1 MEIKRDYYL
10 NELIDRLDNG
20 LIKIITG
27 IRRCGKSYLLN
38 TIFKNYLVGQGI
50 DNEHI
55 IQLSLDENKNKKF
68 LDPDVLD
75 EYIRSLI
82 IDGNKYYLLL
92 DEIQEVKDFESVLI
106 GFMHINNVEIY
117 VTGSNS
123 KFLSSDI
130 VTEFRGR
137 GDEIRVYPLSFAEF
151 YSVYDGSEEKALSEY
166 YTYGGLPLTVLA
178 KTDNSKINYLRT
190 QKDNVYINDIV
201 DRNNIQNKEELEM
214 LVQIIAS
221 DIGCLTNPLKLS
233 NSFKERDRQSTM
245 TDKTIYNY
253 LGYLQD
259 AFMIEKARR
268 FDVRGKRFI
277 ETPQKYYFTDMGI
290 RNSFL
295 DFRQSEEISHTMEN
309 VIYIELK
316 KRGYNVD
323 VGSVEIREGDA
334 KKQLEIDFVANK
346 GNNKIYIQSALE
358 MKTGEKVRQE
368 QKSLLNVNDFF
379 KKIIIGG
386 DNVKRSRYDNGI
398 IKFPLGIFIESG
410 AHFTRQVSLKYKA
423 WLVYHVLYPV
433 MKFGVLK
440 FNCVNSK

>member
-10 NELIDRLDNG
+10 KELIDRLDNG

-38 TIFKNYLVGQGI
+38 TIFKNYLLEQGT
-50 DNEHI
+50 DKEHI
-55 IQLSLDENKNKKF
+55 IQLSLDERTNFKY
-68 LDPDVLD
+68 LDPDELD

-82 IDGNKYYLLL
+82 MDEKKYYILL
-92 DEIQEVKDFESVLI
+92 DEIQEVKEFESVLI

-151 YSVYDGSEEKALSEY
+151 YSVYEGSEEKALSEY
-166 YTYGGLPLTVLA
+166 YTYGGLPLAIMA
-178 KTDNSKINYLRT
+178 KTDNAKINYLKT

-201 DRNNIQNKEELEM
+201 DRNNVQNQEELEM
-214 LVQIIAS
+214 LVQIVAS
-221 DIGCLTNPLKLS
+221 DIGSLTNPLKLS
-233 NSFKERDRQSTM
+233 NNFKERDRMSTM

-259 AFMIEKARR
+259 AFIIEKARR

-295 DFRQSEEISHTMEN
+295 DFRQSEEISHSMEN

-323 VGSVEIREGDA
+323 VGSVEVREGNT

-358 MKTGEKVRQE
+358 MKTREKVEQE
-368 QKSLLNVNDFF
+368 QKSLVNVNDFF
-379 KKIIIGG
+379 KKIIIVG
-386 DNVKRSRYDNGI
+386 DNIKRSRYENGI
-398 IKFPLGIFIESG
+398 IIMSIYDFLLDPESL
-410 AHFTRQVSLKYKA
+410 SY
-423 WLVYHVLYPV
+423 
-433 MKFGVLK
+433 
-440 FNCVNSK
+440 

>member
-10 NELIDRLDNG
+10 KELIDRIDNG

-38 TIFKNYLVGQGI
+38 TIFKNYLVEQGT
-50 DNEHI
+50 DEEHI
-55 IQLSLDENKNKKF
+55 IQLSLDENKNKKY
-68 LDPDVLD
+68 LTPDVLD

-82 IDGNKYYLLL
+82 KDKNKYYILL

-137 GDEIRVYPLSFAEF
+137 GDEVRVYPLSFAEF
-151 YSVYDGSEEKALSEY
+151 FSVYDGSEERALSEY
-166 YTYGGLPLTVLA
+166 YTFGGLPLTILA
-178 KTDNSKINYLRT
+178 KSDNSKINYLRT

-201 DRNNIQNKEELEM
+201 DRNKIQNKEELEM

-233 NSFKERDRQSTM
+233 NNFRERDKLSTM

-277 ETPQKYYFTDMGI
+277 DTPQKYYFTDMGI

-295 DFRQSEEISHTMEN
+295 EFRQSEEISHTMEN
-309 VIYIELK
+309 VIYIELR

-358 MKTGEKVRQE
+358 MKTAEKVQQE

-379 KKIIIGG
+379 KKIIIVG
-386 DNVKRSRYDNGI
+386 DNIKRSRFDNGI
-398 IKFPLGIFIESG
+398 ILMSIYDFLLD
-410 AHFTRQVSLKYKA
+410 ANSLEY
-423 WLVYHVLYPV
+423 
-433 MKFGVLK
+433 
-440 FNCVNSK
+440 

>member
-10 NELIDRLDNG
+10 KELIDRIDNQ

-38 TIFKNYLVGQGI
+38 VIFKNYLKEQGI
-50 DNEHI
+50 DEEHI
-55 IQLSLDENKNKKF
+55 IQLSLDENKNKKY
-68 LDPDVLD
+68 LEPDVLD

-82 IDGNKYYLLL
+82 KDKNKYYILL

-106 GFMHINNVEIY
+106 GFMHIDNVEIY

-137 GDEIRVYPLSFAEF
+137 GDEIRIYPLSFAEF
-151 YSVYDGSEEKALSEY
+151 YSVYDGSEEIALSEY

-178 KTDNSKINYLRT
+178 KTDNSKINYLKT

-201 DRNNIQNKEELEM
+201 DRNKVQNKEELEM

-233 NSFKERDRQSTM
+233 NNFKERDKLSTM

-290 RNSFL
+290 RNSVL

-323 VGSVEIREGDA
+323 VGSVEIREGDSR
-334 KKQLEIDFVANK
+334 KQLEIDFVANK

-379 KKIIIGG
+379 KKIIIVG
-386 DNVKRSRYDNGI
+386 DNIKRSRYDNGI
-398 IKFPLGIFIESG
+398 ILMSIYDFLLDDN
-410 AHFTRQVSLKYKA
+410 SLEY
-423 WLVYHVLYPV
+423 
-433 MKFGVLK
+433 
-440 FNCVNSK
+440 

>member
-1 MEIKRDYYL
+1 MEIKRDFYL
-10 NELIDRLDNG
+10 NQLIDGLDNN
-20 LIKIITG
+20 LVKIVTG
-27 IRRCGKSYLLN
+27 IRRCGKSYLLDP
-38 TIFKNYLVGQGI
+38 IFKNYLIEQGVKE
-50 DNEHI
+50 DHI
-55 IQLSLDENKNKKF
+55 IKLDLDERDNFIYHNPDELNKYVKDRIIDK
-68 LDPDVLD
+68 DKYYIILD
-75 EYIRSLI
+75 EVQ
-82 IDGNKYYLLL
+82 KV
-92 DEIQEVKDFESVLI
+92 EEFESVLI
-106 GFMHINNVEIY
+106 GFLHMKNVEIY

-137 GDEIRVYPLSFAEF
+137 GSEIKVFPLSFSEY
-151 YSVYDGSEEKALSEY
+151 YSIYDGSEEKALNEY
-166 YTYGGLPLTVLA
+166 YTYGGLPLSVLA
-178 KTDNSKINYLRT
+178 KSDDAKINYLKS
-190 QKDNVYINDIV
+190 QKENVYINDIV
-201 DRNNIQNKEELEM
+201 ERNNVQNKEELEM

-221 DIGCLTNPLKLS
+221 DIGSLTNPLKLS
-233 NSFKERDRQSTM
+233 NSFKERDKLSTM

-309 VIYIELK
+309 VIYLELK

-323 VGSVEIREGDA
+323 VGSVEIREGDK

-346 GNNKIYIQSALE
+346 GNNKIYIQFALE
-358 MKTGEKVRQE
+358 MKTKEKVEQE

-379 KKIIIGG
+379 KKIIIVG
-386 DNVKRSRYDNGI
+386 DNIKKSRYENGI
-398 IKFPLGIFIESG
+398 IIMSIYDFLLDLN
-410 AHFTRQVSLKYKA
+410 SLEY
-423 WLVYHVLYPV
+423 
-433 MKFGVLK
+433 
-440 FNCVNSK
+440 

>member
-1 MEIKRDYYL
+1 MEIKREYYL
-10 NELIDRLDNG
+10 NELIDRIDNG
-20 LIKIITG
+20 LIKIVTG
-27 IRRCGKSYLLN
+27 IRRCGKSYLLDP
-38 TIFKNYLVGQGI
+38 IFKNYLIEQGVEN
-50 DNEHI
+50 DHI
-55 IQLSLDENKNKKF
+55 IKLSLDERKNAKY
-68 LDPDVLD
+68 LDPDELD
-75 EYIRSLI
+75 QYIKSLI
-82 IDGNKYYLLL
+82 IDNKKYYIIL

-106 GFMHINNVEIY
+106 GFMHMDNLEIF

-137 GDEIRVYPLSFAEF
+137 GDEVRVYPLSFDEF
-151 YSVYDGSEEKALSEY
+151 FTVFDGSEEKALSEY
-166 YTYGGLPLTVLA
+166 YTYGGLPLAVLV
-178 KTDNSKINYLRT
+178 KTDNAKINYLNA
-190 QKDNVYINDIV
+190 QKNNVYINDIV

-221 DIGCLTNPLKLS
+221 DIGSLTNPLKLS
-233 NSFKERDRQSTM
+233 NSFKDRDKSSTM

-259 AFMIEKARR
+259 AFMIEKAKRY
-268 FDVRGKRFI
+268 DVKGKKFI

-309 VIYIELK
+309 VIYLELK

-358 MKTGEKVRQE
+358 MKTEEKVKQE
-368 QKSLLNVNDFF
+368 QRSLLNVKDFF
-379 KKIIIGG
+379 KKIIIVG
-386 DNVKRSRYDNGI
+386 DNIKRSRYDNGI
-398 IKFPLGIFIESG
+398 IIMSIYDFLLDSK
-410 AHFTRQVSLKYKA
+410 SLEY
-423 WLVYHVLYPV
+423 
-433 MKFGVLK
+433 
-440 FNCVNSK
+440 

>member
-10 NELIDRLDNG
+10 KELIDRIDNG

-38 TIFKNYLVGQGI
+38 VIFKNYLIEQGVSE
-50 DNEHI
+50 EHI
-55 IQLSLDENKNKKF
+55 IQLSLDENRNKKYLVPDI
-68 LDPDVLD
+68 LDS
-75 EYIRSLI
+75 YIRNLI
-82 IDGNKYYLLL
+82 KDNNKYYLLL
-92 DEIQEVKDFESVLI
+92 DEVQEVKDFESVLI
-106 GFMHINNVEIY
+106 GFMHISNLEIY

-137 GDEIRVYPLSFAEF
+137 GDEIRVYPLSFSEF
-151 YSVYDGSEEKALSEY
+151 YSVYNGSEEKALNEY
-166 YTYGGLPLTVLA
+166 YTFGGLPLTVLA
-178 KTDNSKINYLRT
+178 KTDNAKINYLRT

-201 DRNNIQNKEELEM
+201 DKNKIQNKEKLEM
-214 LVQIIAS
+214 LVQIVAS

-233 NSFKERDRQSTM
+233 NNFKERDKLSTM

-253 LGYLQD
+253 LNYLQD
-259 AFMIEKARR
+259 AFMIEKAKR

-295 DFRQSEEISHTMEN
+295 DFRQSEEISHIMEN

-323 VGSVEIREGDA
+323 VGSVEIREGNK

-358 MKTGEKVRQE
+358 MKTADKVKQE

-379 KKIIIGG
+379 KKIIIVG
-386 DNVKRSRYDNGI
+386 DNIKKSRYDNGI
-398 IKFPLGIFIESG
+398 ILMSIYDFLLDEN
-410 AHFTRQVSLKYKA
+410 SLNY
-423 WLVYHVLYPV
+423 
-433 MKFGVLK
+433 
-440 FNCVNSK
+440 

>member
-1 MEIKRDYYL
+1 MEIKRDSYL
-10 NELIDRLDNG
+10 KELVDRIGNQ

-27 IRRCGKSYLLN
+27 IRRCGKSYLLDVL
-38 TIFKNYLVGQGI
+38 FKNYLIEQGI
-50 DNEHI
+50 DKEHI
-55 IQLSLDENKNKKF
+55 IQLSLDENKNKKY
-68 LDPDVLD
+68 LNPDVLD

-82 IDGNKYYLLL
+82 KDDNKYYILL
-92 DEIQEVKDFESVLI
+92 DEIQEVENFESVLI

-151 YSVYDGSEEKALSEY
+151 YSVYDGSEEKALNEY
-166 YTYGGLPLTVLA
+166 YTYGGLPLTVIA

-201 DRNNIQNKEELEM
+201 DRNKIQNKEELEM
-214 LVQIIAS
+214 LVQILAS

-233 NSFKERDRQSTM
+233 NNFKERDKKSTM

-253 LGYLQD
+253 LGYLQN
-259 AFMIEKARR
+259 AFIIEKAKR

-295 DFRQSEEISHTMEN
+295 DFRQSEEISHIMEN

-323 VGSVEIREGDA
+323 VGSVEIREGNT
-334 KKQLEIDFVANK
+334 KRQLEIDFVANK
-346 GNNKIYIQSALE
+346 GNNKIYIQSAFE
-358 MKTGEKVRQE
+358 MRTAEKVQQE

-379 KKIIIGG
+379 KKIIIVG
-386 DNVKRSRYDNGI
+386 DNIKRSRYDNGI
-398 IKFPLGIFIESG
+398 ILMSIYDFLLD
-410 AHFTRQVSLKYKA
+410 ANSLEY
-423 WLVYHVLYPV
+423 
-433 MKFGVLK
+433 
-440 FNCVNSK
+440 

>member
-1 MEIKRDYYL
+1 MEIKRDFYL
-10 NELIDRLDNG
+10 NQLIDGLDNN
-20 LIKIITG
+20 LVKIVTG
-27 IRRCGKSYLLN
+27 IRRCGKSYLLDP
-38 TIFKNYLVGQGI
+38 IFKNYLIEQGVKE
-50 DNEHI
+50 DHI
-55 IQLSLDENKNKKF
+55 IKLDLDERDNFIYHNPDELNKYVKDRIIDK
-68 LDPDVLD
+68 DKYYIILD
-75 EYIRSLI
+75 EVQ
-82 IDGNKYYLLL
+82 KV
-92 DEIQEVKDFESVLI
+92 EEFESVLI
-106 GFMHINNVEIY
+106 GFLHMKNVEIY

-137 GDEIRVYPLSFAEF
+137 GSEIKVYPLSFSEY
-151 YSVYDGSEEKALSEY
+151 YSIYDGSEEKALNEY
-166 YTYGGLPLTVLA
+166 YTYGGLPLSVLA
-178 KTDNSKINYLRT
+178 KSDDAKINYLKS
-190 QKDNVYINDIV
+190 QKENVYINDIV
-201 DRNNIQNKEELEM
+201 ERNNVQNKEELEM

-221 DIGCLTNPLKLS
+221 DIGSLTNPLKLS
-233 NSFKERDRQSTM
+233 NSFKERDKLSTM

-309 VIYIELK
+309 VIYLELK
-316 KRGYNVD
+316 KRRYNVD
-323 VGSVEIREGDA
+323 VGSVEIREGDK

-358 MKTGEKVRQE
+358 MKTKEKVEQE

-379 KKIIIGG
+379 KKIIIVG
-386 DNVKRSRYDNGI
+386 DNIKKSRYENGI
-398 IKFPLGIFIESG
+398 IIMSIYDFLLDLN
-410 AHFTRQVSLKYKA
+410 SLEY
-423 WLVYHVLYPV
+423 
-433 MKFGVLK
+433 
-440 FNCVNSK
+440 

>member
-1 MEIKRDYYL
+1 MEIERDYYL
-10 NELIDRLDNG
+10 KELVDRIDNQ
-20 LIKIITG
+20 LIKIVTG

-38 TIFKNYLVGQGI
+38 IIFKNYLIEQGN
-50 DNEHI
+50 DEEHI
-55 IQLSLDENKNKKF
+55 IQLSLDENKNKKY

-82 IDGNKYYLLL
+82 KDDKKYYILL
-92 DEIQEVKDFESVLI
+92 DEVQEVRDFESVLI
-106 GFMHINNVEIY
+106 GFLHINNVEIY

-151 YSVYDGSEEKALSEY
+151 YSVYEGSEEKALNEY
-166 YTYGGLPLTVLA
+166 YTYGGLPLTVLG
-178 KTDNSKINYLRT
+178 KTDNAKINYLKT

-201 DRNNIQNKEELEM
+201 DRNGIQNKEELEM

-233 NSFKERDRQSTM
+233 NSFKERERTSSM

-253 LGYLQD
+253 LEHLQN
-259 AFMIEKARR
+259 AFLIERARR

-323 VGSVEIREGDA
+323 VGSVEIREGNVR
-334 KKQLEIDFVANK
+334 KQLEIDFVANK

-358 MKTGEKVRQE
+358 MKTSEKVQQE
-368 QKSLLNVNDFF
+368 QRSLLNVNDFF
-379 KKIIIGG
+379 KKIIIVG

-398 IKFPLGIFIESG
+398 IIMSIYDFLLDSN
-410 AHFTRQVSLKYKA
+410 SLEY
-423 WLVYHVLYPV
+423 
-433 MKFGVLK
+433 
-440 FNCVNSK
+440 

>member
-10 NELIDRLDNG
+10 NELIDRLDNQ

-38 TIFKNYLVGQGI
+38 TIFKNYLVEQGI
-50 DNEHI
+50 DAEHI
-55 IQLSLDENKNKKF
+55 IQLSLDENKNKQYLNPDI
-68 LDPDVLD
+68 LDD
-75 EYIRSLI
+75 YIRSLI
-82 IDGNKYYLLL
+82 KDNNKYYILL

-151 YSVYDGSEEKALSEY
+151 YSVYNGSEERALSEY

-178 KTDNSKINYLRT
+178 KTDNAKINYLKT

-201 DRNNIQNKEELEM
+201 DRNKIQNKEE
-214 LVQIIAS
+214 VQIIAS

-233 NSFKERDRQSTM
+233 NNFRERDKLSTM

-253 LGYLQD
+253 LEYLQN
-259 AFMIEKARR
+259 AFMIEKSRR
-268 FDVRGKRFI
+268 FDVRGKKFI

-309 VIYIELK
+309 VIYLELK

-323 VGSVEIREGDA
+323 VGSVEIREGNI

-358 MKTGEKVRQE
+358 MKTTEKVQQE

-379 KKIIIGG
+379 KKIIIVG
-386 DNVKRSRYDNGI
+386 DNIKRSRYDNGI
-398 IKFPLGIFIESG
+398 ILMSIYDFLLDSD
-410 AHFTRQVSLKYKA
+410 SLSY
-423 WLVYHVLYPV
+423 
-433 MKFGVLK
+433 
-440 FNCVNSK
+440 

>member
-1 MEIKRDYYL
+1 MEIKRDFYL
-10 NELIDRLDNG
+10 NELIEGLDNG
-20 LIKIITG
+20 LVKIVTG
-27 IRRCGKSYLLN
+27 IRRCGKSYLLDP
-38 TIFKNYLVGQGI
+38 IFKNYLIEKGVKE
-50 DNEHI
+50 DHI
-55 IQLSLDENKNKKF
+55 IKLDLDERDNFIYHNPDELNRYVKNRIVDKDKYYII
-68 LDPDVLD
+68 LD
-75 EYIRSLI
+75 EV
-82 IDGNKYYLLL
+82 
-92 DEIQEVKDFESVLI
+92 QEVKEFESVLI
-106 GFMHINNVEIY
+106 GFLHMNNVEIY

-130 VTEFRGR
+130 ITEFRGR
-137 GDEIRVYPLSFAEF
+137 GSEIKVYPLSFSEY
-151 YSVYDGSEEKALSEY
+151 YSICDKSEEKALSEY

-178 KTDNSKINYLRT
+178 KSDDAKINYLKS
-190 QKDNVYINDIV
+190 QKENVYINDIV
-201 DRNNIQNKEELEM
+201 ERNNVQNKEELEM

-221 DIGCLTNPLKLS
+221 DIGSLTNPLKLS
-233 NSFKERDRQSTM
+233 NSFKERDKLSTM

-268 FDVRGKRFI
+268 FDVRGKKFI

-309 VIYIELK
+309 VIYLELK

-323 VGSVEIREGDA
+323 IGSVEIREGNK

-358 MKTGEKVRQE
+358 MKTKEKVEQE

-379 KKIIIGG
+379 KKIIVVG
-386 DNVKRSRYDNGI
+386 DNIKKSRYENGI
-398 IKFPLGIFIESG
+398 IIMSIYDFLLDLG
-410 AHFTRQVSLKYKA
+410 SLEY
-423 WLVYHVLYPV
+423 
-433 MKFGVLK
+433 
-440 FNCVNSK
+440 

>member
-10 NELIDRLDNG
+10 KELIDRIDNQ

-38 TIFKNYLVGQGI
+38 VIFKNYLKEQGI
-50 DNEHI
+50 DEEHI
-55 IQLSLDENKNKKF
+55 IQLSLDENKNKKY
-68 LDPDVLD
+68 LEPDVLD

-82 IDGNKYYLLL
+82 KDKNKYYILL
-92 DEIQEVKDFESVLI
+92 DEIQEVKRFESVLI
-106 GFMHINNVEIY
+106 GFMHINNVDIY

-151 YSVYDGSEEKALSEY
+151 YSIYEGSEERALNEY

-178 KTDNSKINYLRT
+178 KTDNAKINYLKM
-190 QKDNVYINDIV
+190 QKDNVYINDII
-201 DRNNIQNKEELEM
+201 DRNKVQNKEELEM

-233 NSFKERDRQSTM
+233 NHFKERDTATTM

-253 LGYLQD
+253 LEYLQN

-358 MKTGEKVRQE
+358 MKTEEKVKQE
-368 QKSLLNVNDFF
+368 QRSLLNVNDFF
-379 KKIIIGG
+379 KKIIIVG
-386 DNVKRSRYDNGI
+386 DNIKRSRYENGI
-398 IKFPLGIFIESG
+398 IIMGIYDFLLD
-410 AHFTRQVSLKYKA
+410 ANSLEY
-423 WLVYHVLYPV
+423 
-433 MKFGVLK
+433 
-440 FNCVNSK
+440 

>member
-10 NELIDRLDNG
+10 KELIDRIDNG

-38 TIFKNYLVGQGI
+38 IIFKNYLIEQGV
-50 DNEHI
+50 DKEHI
-55 IQLSLDENKNKKF
+55 IQLSLDENKNKKY
-68 LDPDVLD
+68 LEPDNLD
-75 EYIRSLI
+75 EYIRNLI
-82 IDGNKYYLLL
+82 KDENKYYILL
-92 DEIQEVKDFESVLI
+92 DEVQEVKDFEAVLI
-106 GFMHINNVEIY
+106 GFMHINNLEIY

-137 GDEIRVYPLSFAEF
+137 GDEIRVYPLSFSEF
-151 YSVYDGSEEKALSEY
+151 YSVYNGSEEKALNEY
-166 YTYGGLPLTVLA
+166 YTFGGLPLTVLS
-178 KTDNSKINYLRT
+178 KTDNTKINYLRT

-201 DRNNIQNKEELEM
+201 DRNKIQNKEELEM

-233 NSFKERDRQSTM
+233 NNFKERDKLSTM

-259 AFMIEKARR
+259 AFMIEKVKR
-268 FDVRGKRFI
+268 FDVKRNRVI
-277 ETPQKYYFTDMGI
+277 KTPQKYYFTDMGI

-295 DFRQSEEISHTMEN
+295 DFRQSEEISHIMEN
-309 VIYIELK
+309 VVYIELK

-323 VGSVEIREGDA
+323 VGSVEIRDGDK

-358 MKTGEKVRQE
+358 MKTADKVKQE

-379 KKIIIGG
+379 KKIIIVG

-398 IKFPLGIFIESG
+398 ILMGIYDFLLDEN
-410 AHFTRQVSLKYKA
+410 SLDY
-423 WLVYHVLYPV
+423 
-433 MKFGVLK
+433 
-440 FNCVNSK
+440 

>member
-1 MEIKRDYYL
+1 MEIKRDFYL
-10 NELIDRLDNG
+10 NQLIDGLDNN
-20 LIKIITG
+20 LVKIVTG
-27 IRRCGKSYLLN
+27 IRRCGKSYLLDP
-38 TIFKNYLVGQGI
+38 IFKNYLI
-50 DNEHI
+50 E
-55 IQLSLDENKNKKF
+55 
-68 LDPDVLD
+68 
-75 EYIRSLI
+75 
-82 IDGNKYYLLL
+82 
-92 DEIQEVKDFESVLI
+92 QEVKEDHIIKLDLDERDNFIYHNPDELNKYVKDRIIDKDKYYIILDEVQKVEEFESVLI
-106 GFMHINNVEIY
+106 GFLHMKNVEIY

-137 GDEIRVYPLSFAEF
+137 GSEIKVYPLSFSEY
-151 YSVYDGSEEKALSEY
+151 YSIYDGSEEKALNEY
-166 YTYGGLPLTVLA
+166 YTYGGLPLSVLA
-178 KTDNSKINYLRT
+178 KSDDAKINYLKS
-190 QKDNVYINDIV
+190 QKENVYINDIV
-201 DRNNIQNKEELEM
+201 ERNNVQNKEELEM

-221 DIGCLTNPLKLS
+221 DIGSLTNPLKLS
-233 NSFKERDRQSTM
+233 NSFKERDKLSTM

-309 VIYIELK
+309 VIYLELK

-323 VGSVEIREGDA
+323 VGSVEIREGDK

-358 MKTGEKVRQE
+358 MKTKEKVEQE

-379 KKIIIGG
+379 KKIIIVG
-386 DNVKRSRYDNGI
+386 DNIKKSRYENGI
-398 IKFPLGIFIESG
+398 IIMSIYDFLLDLN
-410 AHFTRQVSLKYKA
+410 SLEY
-423 WLVYHVLYPV
+423 
-433 MKFGVLK
+433 
-440 FNCVNSK
+440 

>member
-10 NELIDRLDNG
+10 KELVDRMDNQ

-38 TIFKNYLVGQGI
+38 TIFKKYLVEQGV
-50 DNEHI
+50 DEEHI
-55 IQLSLDENKNKKF
+55 IQLSLDEKKNKKF
-68 LDPDVLD
+68 LDSDKLD

-82 IDGNKYYLLL
+82 KDDEKYYILL
-92 DEIQEVKDFESVLI
+92 DEIQEVNDFEAVLI
-106 GFMHINNVEIY
+106 GFLHINNLDIY

-137 GDEIRVYPLSFAEF
+137 GDEVRVYPLSFAEF
-151 YSVYDGSEEKALSEY
+151 YSVYNGSEERALSEY

-178 KTDNSKINYLRT
+178 KTDNAKMNYLKT

-201 DRNNIQNKEELEM
+201 DRNKVQNKEELEM

-221 DIGCLTNPLKLS
+221 DIGSLTNPLKLS
-233 NSFKERDRQSTM
+233 NNFKERDRSSTM

-253 LGYLQD
+253 LEYLQN
-259 AFMIEKARR
+259 AFMIEKSRR
-268 FDVRGKRFI
+268 YDVRGKRFI

-295 DFRQSEEISHTMEN
+295 DFRQNEEISHIMEN

-323 VGSVEIREGDA
+323 VGSVEIREGNVR
-334 KKQLEIDFVANK
+334 KQLEIDFVANK

-358 MKTGEKVRQE
+358 MKTNEKVKQE

-379 KKIIIGG
+379 KKIIIVG
-386 DNVKRSRYDNGI
+386 DNVKRARYDNGI
-398 IKFPLGIFIESG
+398 IIMSIYDFLLDID
-410 AHFTRQVSLKYKA
+410 SLDY
-423 WLVYHVLYPV
+423 
-433 MKFGVLK
+433 
-440 FNCVNSK
+440 

>member
-10 NELIDRLDNG
+10 KELIDRIDNG

-38 TIFKNYLVGQGI
+38 VIFKNYLLGEGI
-50 DNEHI
+50 DKEHI
-55 IQLSLDENKNKKF
+55 IQLSLDENRNKKY
-68 LDPDVLD
+68 LDPDILD
-75 EYIRSLI
+75 SYIRNLI
-82 IDGNKYYLLL
+82 KDNNKYYLLL
-92 DEIQEVKDFESVLI
+92 DEVQEVKDFESVLI
-106 GFMHINNVEIY
+106 GFMHISNLEIY

-137 GDEIRVYPLSFAEF
+137 GDEIRVYPLSFSEF
-151 YSVYDGSEEKALSEY
+151 YSVYNGSEEKALNEY
-166 YTYGGLPLTVLA
+166 YTFGGLPLTVIS
-178 KTDNSKINYLRT
+178 KTDNTKINYLRT

-201 DRNNIQNKEELEM
+201 DRNKIQNKEELEM
-214 LVQIIAS
+214 LVQIVAS

-233 NSFKERDRQSTM
+233 NNFKERDKLSTM

-259 AFMIEKARR
+259 AFMIEKARK
-268 FDVRGKRFI
+268 FDVRRKKVI
-277 ETPQKYYFTDMGI
+277 KTPQKYYFTDMGI
-290 RNSFL
+290 RNSFI
-295 DFRQSEEISHTMEN
+295 DFRQSEEISHIMEN

-323 VGSVEIREGDA
+323 VGSVEIREGNT

-358 MKTGEKVRQE
+358 MKTADKVKQE

-379 KKIIIGG
+379 KKIIIVG
-386 DNVKRSRYDNGI
+386 DNVKKSRYDNGI
-398 IKFPLGIFIESG
+398 ILMSIYDFLLDEN
-410 AHFTRQVSLKYKA
+410 SLNY
-423 WLVYHVLYPV
+423 
-433 MKFGVLK
+433 
-440 FNCVNSK
+440 

>member
-10 NELIDRLDNG
+10 KELIDRLDNG

-38 TIFKNYLVGQGI
+38 TIFKNYLLEQGT
-50 DNEHI
+50 DKEHI
-55 IQLSLDENKNKKF
+55 IQLSLDERTNFKY
-68 LDPDVLD
+68 LDPDELD

-82 IDGNKYYLLL
+82 MDEKKYYILL
-92 DEIQEVKDFESVLI
+92 DEIQEVKEFESVLI

-151 YSVYDGSEEKALSEY
+151 YSVYEGSEEKALSEY
-166 YTYGGLPLTVLA
+166 YTYGGLPLA
-178 KTDNSKINYLRT
+178 IMAQTDNAKINYLKT

-201 DRNNIQNKEELEM
+201 DRNNVQNQEELEM
-214 LVQIIAS
+214 LVQIVAS
-221 DIGCLTNPLKLS
+221 DIGSLTNPLKLS
-233 NSFKERDRQSTM
+233 NNFKERDRMSTM

-259 AFMIEKARR
+259 AFIIEKARR

-295 DFRQSEEISHTMEN
+295 DFRQSEEISHSMEN

-323 VGSVEIREGDA
+323 VGSVEIREGNT
-334 KKQLEIDFVANK
+334 KKQLEINFVANK

-358 MKTGEKVRQE
+358 MKTREKVEQE
-368 QKSLLNVNDFF
+368 QKSLVNVNDFF
-379 KKIIIGG
+379 KKIIIVG
-386 DNVKRSRYDNGI
+386 DNIKRSRYENGI
-398 IKFPLGIFIESG
+398 IIMSIYDFLLDPESL
-410 AHFTRQVSLKYKA
+410 SY
-423 WLVYHVLYPV
+423 
-433 MKFGVLK
+433 
-440 FNCVNSK
+440 

>member
-10 NELIDRLDNG
+10 KELIDRIDNQ

-38 TIFKNYLVGQGI
+38 TIFKNYLIEQGM

-55 IQLSLDENKNKKF
+55 IQLSLDENINKKY
-68 LDPDVLD
+68 LDPDELD
-75 EYIRSLI
+75 SYIRSLI
-82 IDGNKYYLLL
+82 KDNNKYYLLL
-92 DEIQEVKDFESVLI
+92 DEIQEVKNFESVLI
-106 GFMHINNVEIY
+106 GFMHINNIEIY

-137 GDEIRVYPLSFAEF
+137 GDEIRVYPLSFLEF
-151 YSVYDGSEEKALSEY
+151 YSVYDGSYERALSEY
-166 YTYGGLPLTVLA
+166 YTFGGLPLTILS
-178 KTDNSKINYLRT
+178 KTDTSKINYLKM

-201 DRNNIQNKEELEM
+201 DRNNIKNKEELEM

-221 DIGCLTNPLKLS
+221 DIGSLTNPLKLS
-233 NSFKERDRQSTM
+233 NVFKERDRQSSM
-245 TDKTIYNY
+245 SDKTIYNY
-253 LGYLQD
+253 LEYLQN
-259 AFMIEKARR
+259 AFIIEKARR
-268 FDVRGKRFI
+268 FDVRGKKFI

-295 DFRQSEEISHTMEN
+295 DFRQSDELSHTMEN

-323 VGSVEIREGDA
+323 VGSVPIREGNTQ
-334 KKQLEIDFVANK
+334 KQLEIDFIANK

-358 MKTGEKVRQE
+358 MKSTEKIKQE
-368 QKSLLNVNDFF
+368 QKSLINVNDFF
-379 KKIIIGG
+379 KKIIIVGN
-386 DNVKRSRYDNGI
+386 DVKRSRYDNGI
-398 IKFPLGIFIESG
+398 ILMSIYDFLLDPN
-410 AHFTRQVSLKYKA
+410 SLDY
-423 WLVYHVLYPV
+423 
-433 MKFGVLK
+433 
-440 FNCVNSK
+440 

>member
-1 MEIKRDYYL
+1 MEIRRDYYL
-10 NELIDRLDNG
+10 KELIDRIDNG

-38 TIFKNYLVGQGI
+38 VIFKNYLIEQGI
-50 DNEHI
+50 GEDHI
-55 IQLSLDENKNKKF
+55 IQLSLDENKNKKY
-68 LDPDVLD
+68 LNPDILD

-82 IDGNKYYLLL
+82 KDENKYYILL
-92 DEIQEVKDFESVLI
+92 DEVQEVKEFESVLI
-106 GFMHINNVEIY
+106 GFMHISNLEIY

-137 GDEIRVYPLSFAEF
+137 GDEIRVYPLSFSEF
-151 YSVYDGSEEKALSEY
+151 YSVYNGSEEKALNEY
-166 YTYGGLPLTVLA
+166 YTFGGLPLTVLS
-178 KTDNSKINYLRT
+178 KTDNTKINYLRT

-201 DRNNIQNKEELEM
+201 DRNKIQNKEELEM

-233 NSFKERDRQSTM
+233 NNFKERDKLSTM

-290 RNSFL
+290 RNSFI
-295 DFRQSEEISHTMEN
+295 DFRQSEEISHIMEN

-323 VGSVEIREGDA
+323 VGSVEIREGDK

-358 MKTGEKVRQE
+358 MKTADKVRQE

-379 KKIIIGG
+379 KKIIIVG

-398 IKFPLGIFIESG
+398 ILMGIYDFLLDEN
-410 AHFTRQVSLKYKA
+410 SLDY
-423 WLVYHVLYPV
+423 
-433 MKFGVLK
+433 
-440 FNCVNSK
+440 

>member
-1 MEIKRDYYL
+1 M
-10 NELIDRLDNG
+10 
-20 LIKIITG
+20 
-27 IRRCGKSYLLN
+27 
-38 TIFKNYLVGQGI
+38 
-50 DNEHI
+50 
-55 IQLSLDENKNKKF
+55 
-68 LDPDVLD
+68 
-75 EYIRSLI
+75 
-82 IDGNKYYLLL
+82 
-92 DEIQEVKDFESVLI
+92 
-106 GFMHINNVEIY
+106 
-117 VTGSNS
+117 TGSNS

-130 VTEFRGR
+130 VTEFRDR

-151 YSVYDGSEEKALSEY
+151 YSVYNGSEEIALSEY
-166 YTYGGLPLTVLA
+166 YTYGGLLLTVLS

-201 DRNNIQNKEELEM
+201 DRNKIQNKEELEM

-221 DIGCLTNPLKLS
+221 DIGSLTNPLKLS
-233 NSFKERDRQSTM
+233 NNFKERDKLSTM

-268 FDVRGKRFI
+268 FDVREKRFI

-290 RNSFL
+290 RNLFL
-295 DFRQSEEISHTMEN
+295 DFRQSEEISHVMEN

-358 MKTGEKVRQE
+358 TKTEEKVKQE
-368 QKSLLNVNDFF
+368 QKSLININDFF
-379 KKIIIGG
+379 KKIIIVG
-386 DNVKRSRYDNGI
+386 DNIKRSRYENGI
-398 IKFPLGIFIESG
+398 ILMSIYDFLLDEN
-410 AHFTRQVSLKYKA
+410 SLEY
-423 WLVYHVLYPV
+423 
-433 MKFGVLK
+433 
-440 FNCVNSK
+440 

>member
-10 NELIDRLDNG
+10 NELINRIDNQ
-20 LIKIITG
+20 LIKIVTG

-38 TIFKNYLVGQGI
+38 VIFKNYLVEQGI
-50 DNEHI
+50 DQEHI
-55 IQLSLDENKNKKF
+55 IQLSLDENKNKKY

-82 IDGNKYYLLL
+82 KDENKYYLLL

-106 GFMHINNVEIY
+106 GFMHINNVEIF

-137 GDEIRVYPLSFAEF
+137 GDEVRVYPLSFAEF
-151 YSVYDGSEEKALSEY
+151 YSIYDGTEEKALNEY

-178 KTDNSKINYLRT
+178 KTDNAKINYLKT

-233 NSFKERDRQSTM
+233 NNFKEKDKLSTM

-323 VGSVEIREGDA
+323 VGSVEIREGNT

-358 MKTGEKVRQE
+358 MKTAEKVEQE
-368 QKSLLNVNDFF
+368 QKSLVNVNDFF
-379 KKIIIGG
+379 KKIIIVG
-386 DNVKRSRYDNGI
+386 DNIKRSRYDNGI
-398 IKFPLGIFIESG
+398 ILMSIYDFLLD
-410 AHFTRQVSLKYKA
+410 ANSLEY
-423 WLVYHVLYPV
+423 
-433 MKFGVLK
+433 
-440 FNCVNSK
+440 